1 LFDAWVSGKP
11 VLIGYDGE
19 ARQLAA
25 SIGAGTFAP
34 SDEPDALGKEIR
46 RLSESG
52 AHNLEEMGRAGQEW
66 VRQNATRSAAANL
79 LADHLERLVRERTG
93 R

>member
-1 LFDAWVSGKP
+1 
-11 VLIGYDGE
+11 
-19 ARQLAA
+19 
-25 SIGAGTFAP
+25 
-34 SDEPDALGKEIR
+34 
-46 RLSESG
+46 
-52 AHNLEEMGRAGQEW
+52 MGRAGQEW